1 MPKLPSSTA
10 FRFAAYYSVTFTL
23 LILALGAA
31 MYWAIRQELR
41 YDLDQRVLTERDAVQ
56 REAAV
61 IGLARVVSER
71 ARHGPG
77 DMRYAL
83 LDAGGKEVAG
93 PTIVAAP
100 KLGWVNMDFLKNNGE
115 RDATRAFVMRTSSG
129 GLLIVGADPEA
140 IEELDA
146 RMIPMFAVAFGLIAA
161 IGISGAFLL
170 SGALGRRLNSITRTA
185 HAIIDGDLGRR
196 VPVSGNGDEF
206 DRLSATLN
214 QMLDRISALLGN
226 LRQVSGDIAHDLRTP
241 ITRLRQKLDLT
252 LAGDRSETELRAA
265 MQHAVEQTEDI
276 LDLFGAILSISEVEA
291 RPAIGEQWID
301 LSALVTDI
309 ADVYQPAAEEDGNR
323 PFERDIAQGVSIRGN
338 RGLLAQL
345 STNLLDNA
353 LRHTPAGTNLSISLA
368 ANDEVAIICVADH
381 GPGIP
386 DDQREEV
393 LARFARLE
401 RSRTTPGHGLGLS
414 LVTAI
419 AKGHGGNIRL
429 EDNHPGVK
437 AMVIL
442 PRGVQ

>member
-10 FRFAAYYSVTFTL
+10 FRFAAYYSATFTL
-23 LILALGAA
+23 LILALGTA

-41 YDLDQRVLTERDAVQ
+41 YDLDQRVLTERAAVQ

-61 IGLARVVSER
+61 IGLARVISER
-71 ARHGPG
+71 ARHGQG

-83 LDAGGKEVAG
+83 LDGSGKELAG
-93 PTIVAAP
+93 RAIVSVP
-100 KLGWVNMDFLKNNGE
+100 KLGWVDMYFLKNNGE
-115 RDATRAFVMRTSSG
+115 RDATRAFAMRTTDG
-129 GLLIVGADPEA
+129 GTMIVGADPEA
-140 IEELDA
+140 IEELDE
-146 RMIPMFAVAFGLIAA
+146 RMIPMFALAFGLIAA

-170 SGALGRRLNSITRTA
+170 SGALGRRLDSITRTA
-185 HAIIDGDLGRR
+185 HAIIDGDLSRR
-196 VPVSGNGDEF
+196 VPLSGSGDEF

-226 LRQVSGDIAHDLRTP
+226 LRQVSGDVAHDLRTP
-241 ITRLRQKLDLT
+241 ITRLRQKLDLA
-252 LAGDRSETELRAA
+252 LAGDRSEPELRAA
-265 MQHAVEQTEDI
+265 MRHAVAQTEDI

-291 RPAIGEQWID
+291 GPSIGTQWID
-301 LSALVTDI
+301 LSALVTDM
-309 ADVYQPAAEEDGNR
+309 ADIYQPVAEEDGNR
-323 PFERDIAQGVSIRGN
+323 PFERDIVRGISIKGN

-353 LRHTPAGTNLSISLA
+353 LRHTPAGAGLSIGLA
-368 ANDEVAIICVADH
+368 ADDETATISVADR

-386 DDQREEV
+386 EDQREQV

-414 LVTAI
+414 LVAAI

-429 EDNHPGVK
+429 VDNHPGVK
-437 AMVIL
+437 AMVTL
-442 PRGVQ
+442 PRRVQ